1 MKDFTFIVIDEN
13 PNEVLKTKA
22 VAESFQNLL
31 YLGSATSYD
40 EGIDAVLEHQPDLV
54 FLEIAP
60 QEQSS
65 DLSLSFINALYR
77 YMSVVPKI
85 IITTANSNLA
95 YEAIKYGVYDYLL
108 KPLDQKELRK
118 TIARLNKEANVSMPL
133 TASPLAPQT
142 EQTPKNESPEA
153 STAAVLL
160 IDDEESEVVEHPRAE
175 SNSEL
180 LNDVHKERPITAVI
194 QKEKP
199 LVLCVKSY
207 GDYRYIDAADICYL
221 QADNNS
227 TDLHLSNGEMITA
240 FKTLKHFESVL
251 KNPFFRIHNSYI
263 VNIDFISRIHTG
275 NAVCHIKNSTT
286 KLPFSKSYKE
296 TIDEIIAVIASGNY
310 LEV

>member
-40 EGIDAVLEHQPDLV
+40 EGIDCVLEHQPDLV
-54 FLEIAP
+54 FLEI
-60 QEQSS
+60 QSQDS
-65 DLSLSFINALYR
+65 TSELSLSFINALYR

-85 IITTANSNLA
+85 VVTTTTPNLA

-118 TIARLNKEANVSMPL
+118 TLARLNKEANVTVPL
-133 TASPLAPQT
+133 TASPLTIQT
-142 EQTPKNESPEA
+142 VKASKNEEHGDSNVE
-153 STAAVLL
+153 VLL
-160 IDDEESEVVEHPRAE
+160 IDEEENEVEEHSRTESRSEPLTDA
-175 SNSEL
+175 N
-180 LNDVHKERPITAVI
+180 KERSITTIV

-275 NAVCHIKNSTT
+275 NAVCHIKNTTT

-296 TIDEIIAVIASGNY
+296 TIDEIISVIASGNY

>member
-40 EGIDAVLEHQPDLV
+40 EGIDCVLEHQPDLV
-54 FLEIAP
+54 FLEI
-60 QEQSS
+60 QSQDS
-65 DLSLSFINALYR
+65 TSELSLSFINALYR

-85 IITTANSNLA
+85 VVTTTTPNLA

-118 TIARLNKEANVSMPL
+118 TLARLNKEANVTVPL
-133 TASPLAPQT
+133 TASPLTIQT
-142 EQTPKNESPEA
+142 VKASKNEEHGDSNVE
-153 STAAVLL
+153 VLL
-160 IDDEESEVVEHPRAE
+160 IDEEENEVEEHSRTESSSEPLTDA
-175 SNSEL
+175 N
-180 LNDVHKERPITAVI
+180 KERSITTIV

-275 NAVCHIKNSTT
+275 NAVCHIKNTTT

-296 TIDEIIAVIASGNY
+296 TIDEIISVIASGNY